1 MHYLSGMKTTMELP
15 DDLFKAMKVR
25 AAMEG
30 RSLKDLLTEILR
42 QALQGKPA
50 TSSKRAKAAL
60 PIVDCPPAR
69 KGKELT
75 PERLAEVLYG
85 SGE

>member
-1 MHYLSGMKTTMELP
+1 MKTTMELP

-30 RSLKDLLTEILR
+30 RSMKDLITGMLR

-50 TSSKRAKAAL
+50 PSAMRTKAVL

-75 PERLAEVLYG
+75 PERVAEVLYG

>member
-1 MHYLSGMKTTMELP
+1 MKTTMELP

-30 RSLKDLLTEILR
+30 RSLKDLVTEILR
-42 QALQGKPA
+42 QALQGKSTQSTKGA
-50 TSSKRAKAAL
+50 KRML

-69 KGKELT
+69 KGEELT
-75 PERLAEVLYG
+75 PERVAEVLYG